1 MPENDPAETREPT
14 RDAAFV
20 ELGTLLLDAGLSVTD
35 VRDELETVR
44 RATMREEPLTF
55 AVLPDTVLVSRERGS
70 GPTAM
75 GSTGRSELSTRQA
88 AQAVRFSHALASGER
103 ALGDITRAAQAI
115 RDIPTPHGSLRWIGG
130 GILIALG
137 LATVFRCPWW
147 AILLAAVVGCVVGGA
162 AWTMGRIPAAAA
174 ILPFFAAFLS
184 TLLVGAV
191 SDWID
196 LGPVPLFAVC
206 APIAILVPGA
216 LVTNALL
223 ELTASDIVTG
233 ASRLV
238 YGLIVLGFM
247 MLGITAGGAITGL
260 RIDPGSAMLV
270 GEAGSLD
277 STHPAWAA
285 LPPVWVAWLGVA
297 VLAVGVGL
305 AFGAGSRLTALGVV
319 VMVCAYAA
327 LAALTPAVGGA
338 VATGIAAAVLF
349 VAARA
354 LERSGFSVPAAI
366 TFQPAFLLLVPGTV
380 GLVALTS
387 SDGEALFTAPAT
399 FVALCIGIKV
409 GSVVADTP
417 WGRVFSPL
425 QRRGGAGGA
434 GPVR

>member
-1 MPENDPAETREPT
+1 MPVADAQEPLGQT

-35 VRDELETVR
+35 VRDELEQVR
-44 RATMREEPLTF
+44 LTAAPGEPLTF

-75 GSTGRSELSTRQA
+75 GSTNRSELSTRQA
-88 AQAVRFSHALASGER
+88 AHALRFTHALARGER
-103 ALGDITRAAQAI
+103 HLDEIAGAARRI
-115 RDIPTPHGSLRWIGG
+115 REIPTPSGTLRWLGG
-130 GILIALG
+130 GMCIALG
-137 LATVFRCPWW
+137 LAVVFRCPWW
-147 AILLAAVVGCVVGGA
+147 AVLLVAVVGCIVGGA
-162 AWTMGRIPAAAA
+162 AWAMGRIPAAAA

-191 SDWID
+191 AAWAE

-247 MLGITAGGAITGL
+247 TLGITAAGAVTGL
-260 RIDPGSAMLV
+260 GIDPGSAMLV
-270 GEAGSLD
+270 GEAGSLE
-277 STHPAWAA
+277 SVHPNWAA
-285 LPPVWVAWLGVA
+285 LPPAWVAWAGVA
-297 VLAVGVGL
+297 VLAVGVGM
-305 AFGAGSRLTALGVV
+305 AFGAGLKLTVLGVA
-319 VMVCAYAA
+319 VMVAAYT
-327 LAALTPAVGGA
+327 LLTALTPAVGGP
-338 VATGIAAAVLF
+338 VATGVAGAVLF
-349 VAARA
+349 ISARA
-354 LERSGFSVPAAI
+354 LERSAFSIPAAI

-387 SDGEALFTAPAT
+387 TDGQALVTAPAT

-409 GSVVADTP
+409 GSVIADTP
-417 WGRVFSPL
+417 WARILPA
-425 QRRGGAGGA
+425 RH
-434 GPVR
+434 